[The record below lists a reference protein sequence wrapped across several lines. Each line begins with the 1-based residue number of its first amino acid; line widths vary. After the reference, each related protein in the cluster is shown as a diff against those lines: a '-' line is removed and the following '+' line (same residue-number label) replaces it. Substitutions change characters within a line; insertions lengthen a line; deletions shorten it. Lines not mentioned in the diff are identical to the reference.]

1 MSLPALPFGI
11 SSFGNIRLSDRIY
24 VDKTDLIFSMV
35 KKHSR
40 VLLTRPRRFGKS
52 LLVSVLN
59 SLFRSGVQDFQ
70 DLKIEKLWKD
80 RKQYKVVRLDFSVT
94 CSSRFERFEL
104 NFVLH
109 LLNSFS
115 EHGFQC
121 DSYLLPD
128 LLEKLSEWLEDQ
140 EPGSL
145 VLLVDEYEA
154 PLTATL
160 EDPKVFDLILK
171 DLSKFFSVIGS
182 HVSAFRFM
190 FITGIMNFKNAGMLS
205 AIKGLTDISLDPEYG
220 SIVGFTAQEL
230 KDYFSGYIENAARQL
245 ETEPEA
251 LLQRLIGYY
260 DGYCFE
266 KTATVKVMNPWS
278 VMSFLI
284 YPERGFRDHWFQTG
298 GQPSLLKD
306 LLRSG
311 LLKDPKNFT
320 AVKSVPLGQLGGPA
334 IGEDFSEVGLL
345 TQTGYL
351 GIKSVDGNIAIVDY
365 STEEVRQAMAGM
377 YLHQLLGKTIEQA
390 GVTNF
395 ADRLAKDSPECLVY
409 VFNRLLETVDYEA
422 YTIEEAKSVL
432 AVIQVAMISVRLSPA
447 IKVISTEGSVLEVQ
461 AGERTIVLALEYCH
475 PDQEAEQLLQVAV
488 GQLEELTAGM
498 LGGRN
503 ELLRIGLCFQKSKS
517 ELSSRQSYL
526 LHRK

>member
-35 KKHSR
+35 EKHSR

-52 LLVSVLN
+52 LLVSALN

-70 DLKIEKLWKD
+70 GLMIEKLWQEQKP
-80 RKQYKVVRLDFSVT
+80 YKVVRLDFSVT

-121 DSYLLPD
+121 DSYFLPD
-128 LLEKLSEWLEDQ
+128 LLEKLSKWLEAQ
-140 EPGSL
+140 APGSL

-160 EDPKVFDLILK
+160 EDPKLFNLILK
-171 DLSKFFSVIGS
+171 DISEFFSVIGS
-182 HVSAFRFM
+182 RDSAFRFM
-190 FITGIMNFKNAGMLS
+190 FITGIMNFKNTGMLS

-220 SIVGFTAQEL
+220 SIVGFTTREL
-230 KDYFSGYIENAARQL
+230 KDYFSGYIENAATQL
-245 ETEPEA
+245 GTESEA
-251 LLQRLIGYY
+251 LLQRLAGYY

-284 YPERGFRDHWFQTG
+284 YPTRGFRDHWFQTG
-298 GQPSLLKD
+298 GQLSVLKD
-306 LLRSG
+306 LFRSG

-320 AVKSVPLGQLGGPA
+320 AVKSVPLGQLRGRA
-334 IGEDFSEVGLL
+334 IGENLSEVDLL

-351 GIKSVDGNIAIVDY
+351 TIKSVDGSIAFVDY
-365 STEEVRQAMAGM
+365 STEEVRQGMARM
-377 YLHQLLGKTIEQA
+377 YLYHLLGKTIEQA
-390 GVTNF
+390 GVMDF
-395 ADRLAKDSPECLVY
+395 AIKLANDNPETLVRI
-409 VFNRLLETVDYEA
+409 FNRLLETVDYDA
-422 YTIEEAKSVL
+422 YSIEDAKSVL
-432 AVIQVAMISVRLSPA
+432 AVIQVAMISVRLLPE
-447 IKVISTEGSVLEVQ
+447 IKVIAKVGSVLEVKP
-461 AGERTIVLALEYCH
+461 GERSIVLALEYCH
-475 PDQEAEQLLQVAV
+475 PNQEAEQLLPVAV
-488 GQLEELTAGM
+488 GQLKELASGM
-498 LGGRN
+498 PSRRN
-503 ELLRIGLCFQKSKS
+503 ELLRIALVFS
-517 ELSSRQSYL
+517 EIEKRIVLSSVVPPT
-526 LHRK
+526 

>member
-11 SSFGNIRLSDRIY
+11 SSFGNIRLTDRIY

-35 KKHSR
+35 EKHSR

-59 SLFRSGVQDFQ
+59 YLFRSGVQDFQ
-70 DLKIEKLWKD
+70 GLKIEKLWKEQ
-80 RKQYKVVRLDFSVT
+80 KQYKVVRLDFSVI
-94 CSSRFERFEL
+94 CSSRFSRFEL

-128 LLEKLSEWLEDQ
+128 LLEKLSDWLDDQ

-145 VLLVDEYEA
+145 VFLVDEYEA

-160 EDPKVFDLILK
+160 EDPKLFDLILK

-182 HVSAFRFM
+182 HDSAFRFV
-190 FITGIMNFKNAGMLS
+190 FITGIMNFKNTGMLS

-220 SIVGFTAQEL
+220 SIVGFTNQEL
-230 KDYFSGYIENAARQL
+230 KDYFSGYIENAATQL
-245 ETEPEA
+245 GTEPGA
-251 LLQRLIGYY
+251 LLQRLAGYY

-266 KTATVKVMNPWS
+266 KTAAVKVMNPWS

-298 GQPSLLKD
+298 GQPSVLKE
-306 LLRSG
+306 LFRTGS
-311 LLKDPKNFT
+311 LKDPKNFT

-334 IGEDFSEVGLL
+334 IGEEFSEVGLL

-351 GIKSVDGNIAIVDY
+351 TIKAVDDNVAIVDY

-377 YLHQLLGKTIEQA
+377 YLHMLLGKTIEQA

-409 VFNRLLETVDYEA
+409 VLNRLLETVDYEA
-422 YTIEEAKSVL
+422 YTIEEAKSAL
-432 AVIQVAMISVRLSPA
+432 AVIQVAMISVRLSPV
-447 IKVISTEGSVLEVQ
+447 IKVIAKGGSVLEVK
-461 AGERTIVLALEYCH
+461 AGERSIVLALEYCH
-475 PDQEAEQLLQVAV
+475 PDQEAEQLLQVVV
-488 GQLEELTAGM
+488 GQIEEGTAGM
-498 LGGRN
+498 PGGRN
-503 ELLRIGLCFQKSKS
+503 ELLRIALVFS
-517 ELSSRQSYL
+517 EIEKRIVLSSVVPPA
-526 LHRK
+526 

>member
-24 VDKTDLIFSMV
+24 VDKTDLIFFMV
-35 KKHSR
+35 EKHSR

-59 SLFRSGVQDFQ
+59 YLFRSGVQDFQ
-70 DLKIEKLWKD
+70 GLKIEKLWKE

-94 CSSRFERFEL
+94 CSSRLSRFEL

-140 EPGSL
+140 APGSL

-160 EDPKVFDLILK
+160 EDPKLFNLILK
-171 DLSKFFSVIGS
+171 DIFEFFSVIGS
-182 HVSAFRFM
+182 RDSAFRFM
-190 FITGIMNFKNAGMLS
+190 FITGIMNFKNTGMLS
-205 AIKGLTDISLDPEYG
+205 ELKDLADISLDPEYG

-230 KDYFSGYIENAARQL
+230 QDYFSGYIENAARQL
-245 ETEPEA
+245 EMKPEA
-251 LLQRLIGYY
+251 LLQCLAGYY
-260 DGYCFE
+260 NGYCFE

-298 GQPSLLKD
+298 GQPSVLKE
-306 LLRSG
+306 LFRTGS
-311 LLKDPKNFT
+311 LKDPKNFT

-334 IGEDFSEVGLL
+334 IGEDFSEVALL

-351 GIKSVDGNIAIVDY
+351 TIKAVDDNVAIVDY

-377 YLHQLLGKTIEQA
+377 YLHMLLGKTIEQA
-390 GVTNF
+390 GVMGF
-395 ADRLAKDSPECLVY
+395 AISLAKDNPETLVGI
-409 VFNRLLETVDYEA
+409 FNRLLETVDYEA

-432 AVIQVAMISVRLSPA
+432 AVIQVAMISVRLSPV
-447 IKVISTEGSVLEVQ
+447 IKVTVTEGRVLEVQ
-461 AGERTIVLALEYCH
+461 AGERSIVLALEYCH
-475 PDQEAEQLLQVAV
+475 PNQEAEQLLQVAV
-488 GQLEELTAGM
+488 GQLKELASGM
-498 LGGRN
+498 PGGRN
-503 ELLRIGLCFQKSKS
+503 ELLRIALVFS
-517 ELSSRQSYL
+517 EIEKRIVLSSL
-526 LHRK
+526 VPPT

>member
-11 SSFGNIRLSDRIY
+11 SSFGNIRLSGRIY

-35 KKHSR
+35 EKHSR

-52 LLVSVLN
+52 LLVSALN

-70 DLKIEKLWKD
+70 GLKIEKLWKE
-80 RKQYKVVRLDFSVT
+80 RKPYKVVRLDFSVI

-145 VLLVDEYEA
+145 VLLIDEYEA

-160 EDPKVFDLILK
+160 EDPKLSNLILK
-171 DLSKFFSVIGS
+171 DITEFFSVIGS
-182 HVSAFRFM
+182 HDSEFRFV
-190 FITGIMNFKNAGMLS
+190 FITGIMNFKNTGMLS
-205 AIKGLTDISLDPEYG
+205 AVKGLADISLDPEYG
-220 SIVGFTAQEL
+220 SIVGFTTQEL

-245 ETEPEA
+245 EMEPEA
-251 LLQRLIGYY
+251 LLKRLTGYY

-284 YPERGFRDHWFQTG
+284 YPTRGFRDHWFQTC
-298 GQPSLLKD
+298 GQPSVLKEFF
-306 LLRSG
+306 RSG
-311 LLKDPKNFT
+311 SLKDPKNFT
-320 AVKSVPLGQLGGPA
+320 AVKSISFSQLGGPP
-334 IGEDFSEVGLL
+334 IGESLSELDL
-345 TQTGYL
+345 FTQSGYL
-351 GIKSVDGNIAIVDY
+351 TIKSVDGDIAIVDY
-365 STEEVRQAMAGM
+365 STEEVRQAMAGR
-377 YLHQLLGKTIEQA
+377 YLYQLLGKTIEQA
-390 GVTNF
+390 GVINF
-395 ADRLAKDSPECLVY
+395 AEPLAKDNPETLVY
-409 VFNRLLETVDYEA
+409 VFNRLLETVDYET
-422 YTIEEAKSVL
+422 YTVEDAKSVL
-432 AVIQVAMISVRLSPA
+432 SVIQVAMISVRLLPEV
-447 IKVISTEGSVLEVQ
+447 KVIAKVGSVLEVQ
-461 AGERTIVLALEYCH
+461 AGERSIVLALEYCH
-475 PDQEAEQLLQVAV
+475 LGQEAEQFLQDAV
-488 GQLEELTAGM
+488 GQLEELASEKPSR
-498 LGGRN
+498 RN
-503 ELLRIGLCFQKSKS
+503 ELLRIALLFS
-517 ELSSRQSYL
+517 EIEKRIVLSSVL
-526 LHRK
+526 PPT

>member
-1 MSLPALPFGI
+1 MSLPPLPFGI

-35 KKHSR
+35 EKHSR

-70 DLKIEKLWKD
+70 GLKIEKLWQEQKP
-80 RKQYKVVRLDFSVT
+80 YKVVRLDFSVT

-128 LLEKLSEWLEDQ
+128 LLEKLSKWLEEQ
-140 EPGSL
+140 APGSL

-160 EDPKVFDLILK
+160 EDPKLFNLILK
-171 DLSKFFSVIGS
+171 DISEFFSVIGS
-182 HVSAFRFM
+182 RDSAFRFM
-190 FITGIMNFKNAGMLS
+190 FITGIMNFKNTGMLS
-205 AIKGLTDISLDPEYG
+205 AVKGLTDISLDPEYG
-220 SIVGFTAQEL
+220 SIVGFTTREL

-245 ETEPEA
+245 EMGPEA
-251 LLQRLIGYY
+251 LLQRLTGYY

-278 VMSFLI
+278 VICFLI
-284 YPERGFRDHWFQTG
+284 YPTRGFRDHWFQTG
-298 GQPSLLKD
+298 GQPSVLKD
-306 LLRSG
+306 LFRSG
-311 LLKDPKNFT
+311 ALRDPKNFA
-320 AVKSVPLGQLGGPA
+320 AVKSIPFSQLRGSA
-334 IGEDFSEVGLL
+334 IEENLSEVDLL

-351 GIKSVDGNIAIVDY
+351 TIKSVDGNIAFVDY
-365 STEEVRQAMAGM
+365 STEEVRQAMARM
-377 YLHQLLGKTIEQA
+377 YLYHLLGKTIEQA
-390 GVTNF
+390 GVMDF
-395 ADRLAKDSPECLVY
+395 AIRLANDNPETLVRI
-409 VFNRLLETVDYEA
+409 FNRLLETVDYEA
-422 YTIEEAKSVL
+422 YTIEDARSVL
-432 AVIQVAMISVRLSPA
+432 AVIQVAMISVRLLPE
-447 IKVISTEGSVLEVQ
+447 IKVIAKVGSVLEVKP
-461 AGERTIVLALEYCH
+461 GERSIVLALEYCH
-475 PDQEAEQLLQVAV
+475 LGQEAEQLLQNAV
-488 GQLEELTAGM
+488 GQLEELASGKPSR
-498 LGGRN
+498 RN
-503 ELLRIGLCFQKSKS
+503 GLLRIALVFS
-517 ELSSRQSYL
+517 EIEKRIVLSSVL
-526 LHRK
+526 PPT

>member
-35 KKHSR
+35 EKHSR

-70 DLKIEKLWKD
+70 DLKIEKLWQEQKP
-80 RKQYKVVRLDFSVT
+80 YKVVRLDFSVT
-94 CSSRFERFEL
+94 CSSRIERFEL

-121 DSYLLPD
+121 HSYLLPD

-140 EPGSL
+140 EPCSL
-145 VLLVDEYEA
+145 VLLIDEYEA

-160 EDPKVFDLILK
+160 EDPKLFDLILK

-182 HVSAFRFM
+182 HDSAFRFM
-190 FITGIMNFKNAGMLS
+190 FITGIVNFKNTGIFS
-205 AIKGLTDISLDPEYG
+205 EIKGLEDISLDPEYG
-220 SIVGFTAQEL
+220 SIVGFTNQEL
-230 KDYFSGYIENAARQL
+230 KDFFSGYIENAARQL

-251 LLQRLIGYY
+251 LLQRLTGYY

-284 YPERGFRDHWFQTG
+284 YPTRGFIDHWFQTG
-298 GQPSLLKD
+298 GQPSVLKD
-306 LLRSG
+306 LFRSG

-320 AVKSVPLGQLGGPA
+320 AVKSISFLKLGGLA
-334 IGEDFSEVGLL
+334 IGDNFSEVDLL

-351 GIKSVDGNIAIVDY
+351 TIKSADGSIAIVDY
-365 STEEVRQAMAGM
+365 STEEVRQAMACM
-377 YLHQLLGKTIEQA
+377 YLHMLLGKTIEQA
-390 GVTNF
+390 GVMGF
-395 ADRLAKDSPECLVY
+395 AISLAKDNLQTLVGI
-409 VFNRLLETVDYEA
+409 FNRLLETVDYEA

-432 AVIQVAMISVRLSPA
+432 AVIQVAMISVRLSP
-447 IKVISTEGSVLEVQ
+447 VIRVIAKEGSVLEVKT
-461 AGERTIVLALEYCH
+461 GERRIILALEYCH

-498 LGGRN
+498 PGGRN
-503 ELLRIGLCFQKSKS
+503 ELLRIALVFS
-517 ELSSRQSYL
+517 EIEKRIVLSAVL
-526 LHRK
+526 PT